1 MSEWGCTLDFHV
13 RKKKKVQEKEPAIIA
28 LFDFTH
34 RCLYAVKRNAAYNV
48 DLNLVRKALRSSPQL
63 CVSRHIFH

>member
-1 MSEWGCTLDFHV
+1 MGMHFGFPRQKE
-13 RKKKKVQEKEPAIIA
+13 KKVQEKQPAIIA

-48 DLNLVRKALRSSPQL
+48 DLNLARKALRSSPQL